1 MISTQETAVKK
12 ILHDIIAFKHVNNIP
27 HYKDEKNIINKLVPF
42 KNFRIQDEKTYI
54 NVIARL
60 KKFHLIGQNYVREER
75 KEQED
80 KGFHVSIIDNGHGD
94 CLLLENK
101 GEYAII
107 DFGGKDSAY
116 KDSNNKVKNKIMDY
130 LETNLKSKKIKY
142 GFITHLH
149 EDHLK
154 MIGEITEK
162 YELEDLYMLR
172 NLPNENNRP
181 IIYSALNNIS
191 SNKINFIDVNDLK
204 NLEFKPLVLGDVK
217 IEILGPAENFKDY
230 NMNSLALLAT
240 YKDMKFLFTG
250 DMTRYAEK
258 QFVKNCKKQ
267 GIDLSNVVLVKIA
280 HHLSKTSTCPEFIE
294 AVGEGSFTSLVS
306 CSQNDLER
314 ENEMREKL
322 EDIGLFYSTA
332 ENGNIEITMLPKM
345 KGYIIDP
352 ERGRTHY
359 EIERVLKELKEIYK
373 YASIKQ
379 RRYRMHKCR
388 KPDENEEREAS

>member
-1 MISTQETAVKK
+1 MTNIVIKKLYIDVKPFKK
-12 ILHDIIAFKHVNNIP
+12 IDNREFYENI
-27 HYKDEKNIINKLVPF
+27 EKVINKLVSF

-162 YELEDLYMLR
+162 YELEDMYMLR
-172 NLPNENNRP
+172 NLPDEKNRP
-181 IIYSALNNIS
+181 RIYSSLNNIS
-191 SNKINFIDVNDLK
+191 SNKINFIDVEDINDNAVEPLK
-204 NLEFKPLVLGDVK
+204 LGSVK
-217 IEILGPAENFKDY
+217 IEILGPDKNFKDY
-230 NMNSLALLAT
+230 NLNSLALLAT

-250 DMTRYAEK
+250 DMEEKAEK
-258 QFVKNCKKQ
+258 NFIDNCKDY

-314 ENEMREKL
+314 ENEMRKKL

-373 YASIKQ
+373 YASTKQ
-379 RRYRMHKCR
+379 RRFRMR
-388 KPDENEEREAS
+388 KHREIEEEEEREAS

>member
-1 MISTQETAVKK
+1 MTNVAIKKLYIDVKPFKK
-12 ILHDIIAFKHVNNIP
+12 IDNREFYENI
-27 HYKDEKNIINKLVPF
+27 EKVINKLVSF

-60 KKFHLIGQNYVREER
+60 KKLRPKGKYYAEEQ

-107 DFGGKDSAY
+107 DFGGDGSFYTDSY
-116 KDSNNKVKNKIMDY
+116 NKEGNKIMDY
-130 LETNLKSKKIKY
+130 LETNLKSNKIKY

-172 NLPNENNRP
+172 NLPDEKNRP
-181 IIYSALNNIS
+181 RIYGSLNNIS
-191 SNKINFIDVNDLK
+191 SNKINFIDVEDINDNAVEPLK
-204 NLEFKPLVLGDVK
+204 LGSVK
-217 IEILGPAENFKDY
+217 IEILGTDKNFKDY
-230 NMNSLALLAT
+230 NLNSLALLAT

-250 DMTRYAEK
+250 DMEEKAEK
-258 QFVKNCKKQ
+258 NFLDYCRDY
-267 GIDLSNVVLVKIA
+267 GIALSNVVLVKIA

-294 AVGEGSFTSLVS
+294 AVGEGSFSSLVS
-306 CSQNDLER
+306 CSHDDLER
-314 ENEMREKL
+314 ENEMRKKL
-322 EDIGLFYSTA
+322 EEVGLFYSTA

-352 ERGRTHY
+352 ERGEKHY
-359 EIERVLKELKEIYK
+359 EVESVLKELKEIYK
-373 YASIKQ
+373 YASTKQ
-379 RRYRMHKCR
+379 RRYRMR
-388 KPDENEEREAS
+388 KNVRLEEDEEREVS

>member
-1 MISTQETAVKK
+1 MTNTQRAAVKK
-12 ILHDIIAFKHVNNIP
+12 ILHDIIAFKQKDNKLY
-27 HYKDEKNIINKLVPF
+27 YKDEKDIINRLIPF
-42 KNFRIQDEKTYI
+42 KNFRIQDKKTYI
-54 NVIARL
+54 NVLARL
-60 KKFHLIGQNYVREER
+60 KKLRPIGQYHAEEGW

-80 KGFHVSIIDNGHGD
+80 KGFHVNIIDNGHGD

-130 LETNLKSKKIKY
+130 LERNLKSNKIKY

-172 NLPNENNRP
+172 NIPDETYKARN
-181 IIYSALNNIS
+181 YKTLNDIN
-191 SNKINFIDVNDLK
+191 SNKINFIDVKDIKGN
-204 NLEFKPLVLGDVK
+204 FIKPLKLGDVNFQ
-217 IEILGPAENFKDY
+217 ILSPTVTKDDF
-230 NMNSLALLAT
+230 NSNSLAILAT
-240 YKDMKFLFTG
+240 YKDLKFLFTG
-250 DMTRYAEK
+250 DMNKGAEEK
-258 QFVKNCKKQ
+258 FIDECKKR

-294 AVGEGSFTSLVS
+294 AVGEGSF
-306 CSQNDLER
+306 

-332 ENGNIEITMLPKM
+332 ENGNIEITMLPRT

-352 ERGRTHY
+352 ERGQTHY
-359 EIERVLKELKEIYK
+359 EVECLLKELKEIYK

-379 RRYRMHKCR
+379 RRYRTR
-388 KPDENEEREAS
+388 KHRKIEEDEEREAS

>member
-1 MISTQETAVKK
+1 MTNIVIKKLYIDVKPFKK
-12 ILHDIIAFKHVNNIP
+12 IDNREFYENI
-27 HYKDEKNIINKLVPF
+27 EKVINKLVSF

-107 DFGGKDSAY
+107 DFGGDESFY
-116 KDSNNKVKNKIMDY
+116 KDSYNKEGNKIMDY
-130 LETNLKSKKIKY
+130 LEKNLKSKKIKY

-162 YELEDLYMLR
+162 YELEDMYMLR
-172 NLPNENNRP
+172 NLPDEKNRP
-181 IIYSALNNIS
+181 RIYSSLNNIS
-191 SNKINFIDVNDLK
+191 SNKINFIDVEDINDNAVEPLK
-204 NLEFKPLVLGDVK
+204 LGSVK
-217 IEILGPAENFKDY
+217 IEILGPDKNFKDY
-230 NMNSLALLAT
+230 NLNSLALLAT

-250 DMTRYAEK
+250 DMEEKAEK
-258 QFVKNCKKQ
+258 NFIDNCKDY

-314 ENEMREKL
+314 ENEMRKKL

-373 YASIKQ
+373 YASTKQ
-379 RRYRMHKCR
+379 RRFRMR
-388 KPDENEEREAS
+388 KHREIEEEEEREAS

>member
-1 MISTQETAVKK
+1 MTNIVIKKLYIDVKPFKK
-12 ILHDIIAFKHVNNIP
+12 IDNREFYENI
-27 HYKDEKNIINKLVPF
+27 EKVINKLVSF

-107 DFGGKDSAY
+107 DFGGDESFY
-116 KDSNNKVKNKIMDY
+116 KDSYNKEGNKIMDY
-130 LETNLKSKKIKY
+130 LETNLKSNKIKY

-162 YELEDLYMLR
+162 YELEDMYMLR
-172 NLPNENNRP
+172 NLPDEKNRP
-181 IIYSALNNIS
+181 RIYSSLNNIS
-191 SNKINFIDVNDLK
+191 SNKINFIDVEDINDNAVEPLK
-204 NLEFKPLVLGDVK
+204 LGSVK
-217 IEILGPAENFKDY
+217 IEILGPDKNFKDY
-230 NMNSLALLAT
+230 NLNSLALLAT

-250 DMTRYAEK
+250 DMEEKAEK
-258 QFVKNCKKQ
+258 NFIDNCKDY

-314 ENEMREKL
+314 ECKMREKL

-373 YASIKQ
+373 YASTKQ
-379 RRYRMHKCR
+379 RRFRMR
-388 KPDENEEREAS
+388 KHREIEEEEEREAS

>member
-1 MISTQETAVKK
+1 MTNIVIKKLYIDVKPFKK
-12 ILHDIIAFKHVNNIP
+12 IDNREFYENI
-27 HYKDEKNIINKLVPF
+27 EKVINKLVSF

-107 DFGGKDSAY
+107 DFGGDGSFY
-116 KDSNNKVKNKIMDY
+116 KDSYNKEGNKIMDY
-130 LETNLKSKKIKY
+130 LETNLKSNKIKY

-162 YELEDLYMLR
+162 YELEDMYMLR
-172 NLPNENNRP
+172 NLPDEKNRP
-181 IIYSALNNIS
+181 RIYSSLNNIS
-191 SNKINFIDVNDLK
+191 SNKINFIDVEDINDNAVEPLK
-204 NLEFKPLVLGDVK
+204 LGSVK
-217 IEILGPAENFKDY
+217 IEILGPDKNFKDY
-230 NMNSLALLAT
+230 NLNSLALLAT

-250 DMTRYAEK
+250 DMEEKAEK
-258 QFVKNCKKQ
+258 NFIDNCKDY

-314 ENEMREKL
+314 ENEMRKKL

-373 YASIKQ
+373 YASTKQ
-379 RRYRMHKCR
+379 RRFRMR
-388 KPDENEEREAS
+388 KHREIEEEEEREAS

>member
-1 MISTQETAVKK
+1 MTNIAIKKLYKDVKPFKK
-12 ILHDIIAFKHVNNIP
+12 IDNREF
-27 HYKDEKNIINKLVPF
+27 YEKSVDIINKLVPF

-107 DFGGKDSAY
+107 DFGGDESFY
-116 KDSNNKVKNKIMDY
+116 KDSYNKEGNKIMDY
-130 LETNLKSKKIKY
+130 LETNLKSNKIKY

-162 YELEDLYMLR
+162 YELEDMYMLR
-172 NLPNENNRP
+172 NLPDEKNRP
-181 IIYSALNNIS
+181 RIYSSLNNIS

-217 IEILGPAENFKDY
+217 FEILGPAENFKDY

>member
-54 NVIARL
+54 NVFTKL
-60 KKFHLIGQNYVREER
+60 KKLRPIGQYHEEEWE
-75 KEQED
+75 EQED

-107 DFGGKDSAY
+107 DFGGDGSFY
-116 KDSNNKVKNKIMDY
+116 KDSYNKEGNKIMDY
-130 LETNLKSKKIKY
+130 LETNLKSNKIKY

-162 YELEDLYMLR
+162 YELEDMYMLR
-172 NLPNENNRP
+172 NLPDEKNRP
-181 IIYSALNNIS
+181 RIYSSLNNIS

-294 AVGEGSFTSLVS
+294 AVGEGTFTSLVS

-314 ENEMREKL
+314 ENEMRKKL

-379 RRYRMHKCR
+379 RRYRTHKCR
-388 KPDENEEREAS
+388 KSDENEEKEAS

>member
-54 NVIARL
+54 NVFTKL
-60 KKFHLIGQNYVREER
+60 KKLRPIGQYHEEEWE
-75 KEQED
+75 EQED

-107 DFGGKDSAY
+107 DFGGDESFY

-154 MIGEITEK
+154 MAEEITK
-162 YELEDLYMLR
+162 RYELEDLYMLR
-172 NLPNENNRP
+172 NLPDEKNRP
-181 IIYSALNNIS
+181 RVYSTLNNIS
-191 SNKINFIDVNDLK
+191 SNKINFLDVEDVNNNVLEPL
-204 NLEFKPLVLGDVK
+204 NLGCVK

-230 NMNSLALLAT
+230 NLNSLALLAS

-250 DMTRYAEK
+250 DMEEKAEK
-258 QFVKNCKKQ
+258 NFLDYCRDY

-280 HHLSKTSTCPEFIE
+280 HHLSKTSTCAKFIE
-294 AVGEGSFTSLVS
+294 AVGEGTFTSLVS

-314 ENEMREKL
+314 ENEMRKKL
-322 EDIGLFYSTA
+322 EEVGLFYSTA

-352 ERGRTHY
+352 ERGKKHY
-359 EIERVLKELKEIYK
+359 EVESVLKELKEIYK
-373 YASIKQ
+373 YTSTKQ
-379 RRYRMHKCR
+379 RRYRTR
-388 KPDENEEREAS
+388 KHRRLGEDEEREVS

>member
-1 MISTQETAVKK
+1 MTNVAIKKLYKDVKPLKK
-12 ILHDIIAFKHVNNIP
+12 IDNREFYENI
-27 HYKDEKNIINKLVPF
+27 EKVINKLVPF

-54 NVIARL
+54 DVYAKL
-60 KKFHLIGQNYVREER
+60 KKLHQIQYHAVEEQ

-101 GEYAII
+101 DEYAII
-107 DFGGKDSAY
+107 DFGGDESFY
-116 KDSNNKVKNKIMDY
+116 KDSNNKEGNKIMDY
-130 LETNLKSKKIKY
+130 LETNLKSNKIKY

-162 YELEDLYMLR
+162 YELEDMYMLR
-172 NLPNENNRP
+172 NLPDEKNRP
-181 IIYSALNNIS
+181 RIYSSLNNIS

-217 IEILGPAENFKDY
+217 FEILGPAENFKDY

-314 ENEMREKL
+314 ENEKRKKL

>member
-1 MISTQETAVKK
+1 MTNIAIKKLYKDVKPYKK
-12 ILHDIIAFKHVNNIP
+12 IDNREF
-27 HYKDEKNIINKLVPF
+27 YEKSVDIINKLVPF

-54 NVIARL
+54 NVLTRL
-60 KKFHLIGQNYVREER
+60 KKLRPIGQYHAEEW

-80 KGFHVSIIDNGHGD
+80 KGFHVNIIDNGHGD

-107 DFGGKDSAY
+107 DFGGDGSFY
-116 KDSNNKVKNKIMDY
+116 KDSYNKEGNKIMDY
-130 LETNLKSKKIKY
+130 LETNLKSNKIKY

-162 YELEDLYMLR
+162 YELEDMYMLR
-172 NLPNENNRP
+172 NLPDETYKARNYRT
-181 IIYSALNNIS
+181 LNNIA
-191 SNKINFIDVNDLK
+191 SNRINFIDVEDIKESYVNTLS
-204 NLEFKPLVLGDVK
+204 LGNVK
-217 IEILGPAENFKDY
+217 FEILAPTLVYDDTNT
-230 NMNSLALLAT
+230 NSLAVLAT

-250 DMTRYAEK
+250 DMTKVAEK
-258 QFVKNCKKQ
+258 QFVNDCKKR
-267 GIDLSNVVLVKIA
+267 GIGLSNVVLVKIA

-294 AVGEGSFTSLVS
+294 AVGEGTFTSLVS

-314 ENEMREKL
+314 ECKMREKL

-332 ENGNIEITMLPKM
+332 ENGNIEITMLPRT

-352 ERGRTHY
+352 ERGQTHY
-359 EIERVLKELKEIYK
+359 EVECLLKELKEIYK
-373 YASIKQ
+373 HASTKQ
-379 RRYRMHKCR
+379 RRYRTR
-388 KPDENEEREAS
+388 KHRKIEEDEEREAS

>member
-1 MISTQETAVKK
+1 MTNIVIKKLYIDVTPFKK
-12 ILHDIIAFKHVNNIP
+12 IDNREFYENI
-27 HYKDEKNIINKLVPF
+27 EKVINKLVSF

-162 YELEDLYMLR
+162 YELEDMYMLR
-172 NLPNENNRP
+172 NLPDEKNRP
-181 IIYSALNNIS
+181 RIYSSLNNIS
-191 SNKINFIDVNDLK
+191 SNKINFIDVEDINDNAVEPLK
-204 NLEFKPLVLGDVK
+204 LGSVK
-217 IEILGPAENFKDY
+217 IEILGPDKNFKDY
-230 NMNSLALLAT
+230 NLNSLALLAT

-250 DMTRYAEK
+250 DMEEKAEK
-258 QFVKNCKKQ
+258 NFIDNCKDY

-373 YASIKQ
+373 YASTKQ
-379 RRYRMHKCR
+379 RRFRMR
-388 KPDENEEREAS
+388 KHREIEEEEEREAS

>member
-1 MISTQETAVKK
+1 MTNVAIKKLYKDVKPLKK
-12 ILHDIIAFKHVNNIP
+12 IDNREFYENI
-27 HYKDEKNIINKLVPF
+27 EKVINKLVPF

-54 NVIARL
+54 DVYAKL
-60 KKFHLIGQNYVREER
+60 KKLHQIQYHAVEEQ

-101 GEYAII
+101 DEYAII
-107 DFGGKDSAY
+107 DFGGDESFY
-116 KDSNNKVKNKIMDY
+116 KDSNNKEGNKIMDY
-130 LETNLKSKKIKY
+130 LETNLKSNKIKY

-162 YELEDLYMLR
+162 YELEDMYMLR
-172 NLPNENNRP
+172 NLPDEKNRP
-181 IIYSALNNIS
+181 RIYSSLNNIS
-191 SNKINFIDVNDLK
+191 SNKINFLDVEDVNNNVLEPL
-204 NLEFKPLVLGDVK
+204 NLGCVK

-230 NMNSLALLAT
+230 NLNSLALLAS

-250 DMTRYAEK
+250 DMEEKAEK
-258 QFVKNCKKQ
+258 NFLDYCRDY

-280 HHLSKTSTCPEFIE
+280 HHLSKTSTCAKFIE
-294 AVGEGSFTSLVS
+294 AVGEGTFTSLVS

-314 ENEMREKL
+314 ENEMRKKL
-322 EDIGLFYSTA
+322 EEIGLFYSTA

-352 ERGRTHY
+352 ERGKKHY
-359 EIERVLKELKEIYK
+359 EVESVLKELKEIYK
-373 YASIKQ
+373 YTSTKQ
-379 RRYRMHKCR
+379 RRYRTR
-388 KPDENEEREAS
+388 KHRRLGEDEEREVS

>member
-1 MISTQETAVKK
+1 MTNVAIKKLYKDVKPLKK
-12 ILHDIIAFKHVNNIP
+12 IDNREFYENI
-27 HYKDEKNIINKLVPF
+27 EKVINKLVPF

-54 NVIARL
+54 DVYAKL
-60 KKFHLIGQNYVREER
+60 KKLHQIQYHAVEEQ

-101 GEYAII
+101 DEYAII
-107 DFGGKDSAY
+107 DFGGDESFY

-154 MIGEITEK
+154 MAEEITK
-162 YELEDLYMLR
+162 RYELEDLYMLR
-172 NLPNENNRP
+172 NLPDEKNRP
-181 IIYSALNNIS
+181 RVYSTLNNIS
-191 SNKINFIDVNDLK
+191 SNKINFLDVEDVNNNVLEPL
-204 NLEFKPLVLGDVK
+204 NLGCVK
-217 IEILGPAENFKDY
+217 IEILGPSENFKDY
-230 NMNSLALLAT
+230 NLNSLALLAS

-250 DMTRYAEK
+250 DMEEKAEK
-258 QFVKNCKKQ
+258 NFLDYCRDY

-332 ENGNIEITMLPKM
+332 ENGNIEITMLPRT

-352 ERGRTHY
+352 ERGQTHY
-359 EIERVLKELKEIYK
+359 EVECLLKELKEIYK

-379 RRYRMHKCR
+379 RRYRTR
-388 KPDENEEREAS
+388 KHRKIEEDEEREAS

>member
-1 MISTQETAVKK
+1 MTNIAIKKLYKDVKPFKK
-12 ILHDIIAFKHVNNIP
+12 IDNREFYDKF
-27 HYKDEKNIINKLVPF
+27 ENIINKLIPF

-162 YELEDLYMLR
+162 YELEDMYMLR
-172 NLPNENNRP
+172 NLPDETYKARNYRT
-181 IIYSALNNIS
+181 LNNIA
-191 SNKINFIDVNDLK
+191 SNRINFIDVEDIKESYVNTLS
-204 NLEFKPLVLGDVK
+204 LGNVK
-217 IEILGPAENFKDY
+217 FEILAPTLVYDDTNT
-230 NMNSLALLAT
+230 NSLAVLAT

-250 DMTRYAEK
+250 DMTKVAEK
-258 QFVKNCKKQ
+258 QFVNDCKKR
-267 GIDLSNVVLVKIA
+267 GIGLSNVVLVKIA

-294 AVGEGSFTSLVS
+294 AVGEGTFTSLVS

-314 ENEMREKL
+314 ECKMREKL

-332 ENGNIEITMLPKM
+332 ENGNIEITMLPRT

-352 ERGRTHY
+352 ERGQTHY
-359 EIERVLKELKEIYK
+359 EVECLLKELKEIYK
-373 YASIKQ
+373 HASTKQ
-379 RRYRMHKCR
+379 RRYRTR
-388 KPDENEEREAS
+388 KHRKIEEDEEREAS

>member
-1 MISTQETAVKK
+1 MTNIAIKKLYKDVKPFKK
-12 ILHDIIAFKHVNNIP
+12 IDNREFYDKF
-27 HYKDEKNIINKLVPF
+27 ENIINKLIPF

-162 YELEDLYMLR
+162 YELEDMYMLR
-172 NLPNENNRP
+172 NLPDETYKARNYRT
-181 IIYSALNNIS
+181 LNNIA
-191 SNKINFIDVNDLK
+191 SNRINFIDVEDIKESYVNTLS
-204 NLEFKPLVLGDVK
+204 LGNVK
-217 IEILGPAENFKDY
+217 FEILAPTLVYDDTNT
-230 NMNSLALLAT
+230 NSLAVLAT

-250 DMTRYAEK
+250 DMTKVAEK
-258 QFVKNCKKQ
+258 QFVNDCKKR
-267 GIDLSNVVLVKIA
+267 GIGLSNVVLVKIA

-294 AVGEGSFTSLVS
+294 AVGEGTFTSLVS

-314 ENEMREKL
+314 ENEMRKKL

-332 ENGNIEITMLPKM
+332 ENGNIEITMLPRT

-352 ERGRTHY
+352 ERGQTHY
-359 EIERVLKELKEIYK
+359 EVECLLKELKEIYK
-373 YASIKQ
+373 HASTKQ
-379 RRYRMHKCR
+379 RRYRTR
-388 KPDENEEREAS
+388 KHRKIEEDEEREAS

>member
-1 MISTQETAVKK
+1 MTNIAIKK
-12 ILHDIIAFKHVNNIP
+12 L
-27 HYKDEKNIINKLVPF
+27 YKDVKPFKKVDNRNFYDKFENIINKLIPF

-130 LETNLKSKKIKY
+130 LETNLKSNKIKY

-162 YELEDLYMLR
+162 YELEDMYMLR
-172 NLPNENNRP
+172 NLPDETYKARNYRT
-181 IIYSALNNIS
+181 LNNIA
-191 SNKINFIDVNDLK
+191 SNRINFIDVEDIKESYVNTLS
-204 NLEFKPLVLGDVK
+204 LGNVK
-217 IEILGPAENFKDY
+217 FEILAPTLVYDDTNT
-230 NMNSLALLAT
+230 NSLAVLAT

-250 DMTRYAEK
+250 DMTKVAEK
-258 QFVKNCKKQ
+258 QFVNDCKKR
-267 GIDLSNVVLVKIA
+267 GIGLSNVVLVKIA

-294 AVGEGSFTSLVS
+294 AVGEGTFTSLVS

-314 ENEMREKL
+314 ECKMREKL

-332 ENGNIEITMLPKM
+332 ENGNIEITMLPRT

-352 ERGRTHY
+352 ERGQTHY
-359 EIERVLKELKEIYK
+359 EVECLLKELKEIYK
-373 YASIKQ
+373 HASTKQ
-379 RRYRMHKCR
+379 RRYRTR
-388 KPDENEEREAS
+388 KHRKIEEDEEREAS

>member
-1 MISTQETAVKK
+1 
-12 ILHDIIAFKHVNNIP
+12 
-27 HYKDEKNIINKLVPF
+27 
-42 KNFRIQDEKTYI
+42 
-54 NVIARL
+54 
-60 KKFHLIGQNYVREER
+60 
-75 KEQED
+75 
-80 KGFHVSIIDNGHGD
+80 
-94 CLLLENK
+94 
-101 GEYAII
+101 
-107 DFGGKDSAY
+107 
-116 KDSNNKVKNKIMDY
+116 
-130 LETNLKSKKIKY
+130 
-142 GFITHLH
+142 
-149 EDHLK
+149 

-162 YELEDLYMLR
+162 YELEDMYMLR
-172 NLPNENNRP
+172 NLPDEKNRP

-314 ENEMREKL
+314 ENEMKKKL

-379 RRYRMHKCR
+379 RRYRTHKYR
-388 KPDENEEREAS
+388 KLDENEEREAS